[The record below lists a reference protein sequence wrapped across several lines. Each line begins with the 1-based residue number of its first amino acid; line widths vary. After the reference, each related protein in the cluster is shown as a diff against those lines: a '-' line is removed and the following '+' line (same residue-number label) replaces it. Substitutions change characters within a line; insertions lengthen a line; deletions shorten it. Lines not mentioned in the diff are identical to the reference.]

1 MNEKNVSE
9 LRENIVRAAKEIYNK
24 GLVEA
29 GEGNISARIPGK
41 EELFIT
47 PTFNKYYDLTAEEV
61 VRIQFDGTLLSETRK
76 PSTEYR
82 LHVDI
87 YKARPRANFVIHSH
101 SLYATM
107 LSVARIHKLPVLLE
121 EQVIFLGGSIN
132 ISKFAR
138 AHTHDFGKKAIDAM
152 GTKNG
157 VILANH
163 GTLACGRNAEHAIK
177 MIELI
182 EKLSRIYYGATQ
194 MGGAYEIAEESCS
207 RFMDDFDKEFATH
220 TQEKGK
226 CD

>member
-1 MNEKNVSE
+1 MTDGLILKLKND
-9 LRENIVRAAKEIYNK
+9 IVKAAKEIYNK
-24 GLVEA
+24 DLVEA
-29 GEGNISARIPGK
+29 GEGNISARIPEK
-41 EELFIT
+41 EELLIT
-47 PTFNKYYDLTAEEV
+47 PTFNKYYDLTPEEV
-61 VRIQFDGTLLSETRK
+61 VQIKFDGTLLSETRK

-87 YKARPRANFVIHSH
+87 YKARPRAQFVIHSH
-101 SLYATM
+101 SPFATM

-121 EQVIFLGGSIN
+121 EQVIFLGGTVNVSE
-132 ISKFAR
+132 FAR
-138 AHTHDFGKKAIDAM
+138 AHTHDFGKKAIEAM

-163 GTLACGRNAEHAIK
+163 GTLACGRNVEHAIK

-207 RFMDDFDKEFATH
+207 RFLDNFDKEFATH
-220 TQEKGK
+220 TQVEGK